1 MLNHTMYNRGGQP
14 PLRGD
19 PAHNNGALPM
29 LSLLSPANISG
40 FFSHFDDPE
49 EDDFVVLSD
58 DYSKIIDLPE
68 LALRA
73 TFSQDEQA

>member
-1 MLNHTMYNRGGQP
+1 
-14 PLRGD
+14 
-19 PAHNNGALPM
+19 M